1 MFVLNLSQTA
11 WVWLLF
17 LTPYCSEFSYAVRAS
32 STASASMPSTVA
44 NAAAILSGV
53 LHP

>member
-11 WVWLLF
+11 WLLLF